1 MNLQTV
7 YDWPRRHPPVVD
19 AALTGAMLLLLVVP
33 TWLGLATWVG
43 LTTGNGDRS
52 ALAAVVISTVMVL
65 ALAVRRRHPVLVFTT
80 VSLCCLVQ
88 LFVWPNPLPAD
99 LAFLVA
105 AYSLAAYAD
114 GLVLRLAGL
123 AVAVLAGPLAAASWA
138 TVFGSAA
145 VLLASFTGGLAVTA
159 WIAGDLM
166 RNRRAVLAALEAQN
180 EALRRDQEQ
189 RGRLAAQQERARIAR
204 DMHDVVAHGLSVIV
218 VQADGAAWAARHAP
232 TWERDQSVETFEVL
246 ATTARA
252 ALGET
257 RHLVGLLGTDDTTS
271 TASTAGV
278 EDRSPEDY
286 SPVAGLRDLS
296 GLVARVRDAGLDV
309 RLEAAPV
316 DEGEVPTE
324 TSLAAYRIAQECLTN
339 VLKHGGSGARAT
351 VALTRAPDGLH
362 LVVTDD
368 GRGAAAEPAPL
379 GGSGM
384 IGMRQRADAV
394 GGLLEAGP
402 RAEGGFRVAAFLPV
416 HGTPA

>member
-1 MNLQTV
+1 MV

-19 AALTGAMLLLLVVP
+19 AALTGGMFLVLVVP
-33 TWLGLATWVG
+33 TWLGLATWLG
-43 LTTGNGDRS
+43 LTRGDDGRS
-52 ALAAVVISTVMVL
+52 GLAALVISTVMVL

-88 LFVWPNPLPAD
+88 LFVWPDPLPAD
-99 LAFLVA
+99 LAFVVA
-105 AYSLAAYAD
+105 AYSLAAYA
-114 GLVLRLAGL
+114 GSLVLRLAGL

-145 VLLASFTGGLAVTA
+145 VLLAFFTGGLAVTA

-180 EALRRDQEQ
+180 AALRRDQEQ

-204 DMHDVVAHGLSVIV
+204 EMHDVVAHGLSVIV
-218 VQADGAAWAARHAP
+218 VQADGSAWAARHAP
-232 TWERDQSVETFEVL
+232 TWERDQAVETFEVL

-257 RHLVGLLGTDDTTS
+257 RHLVGLLGTDDTDS
-271 TASTAGV
+271 RAGV
-278 EDRSPEDY
+278 EDRSPEYY

-316 DEGEVPTE
+316 DEGEVSTE
-324 TSLAAYRIAQECLTN
+324 TSLAAYRIAQESLTN
-339 VLKHGGSGARAT
+339 VLKHGGAGARAT

-384 IGMRQRADAV
+384 IGMRQRANAV
-394 GGLLEAGP
+394 GGMLEAGP
-402 RAEGGFRVAAFLPV
+402 RAEGGFRVAAFLPA
-416 HGTPA
+416 HGTTA